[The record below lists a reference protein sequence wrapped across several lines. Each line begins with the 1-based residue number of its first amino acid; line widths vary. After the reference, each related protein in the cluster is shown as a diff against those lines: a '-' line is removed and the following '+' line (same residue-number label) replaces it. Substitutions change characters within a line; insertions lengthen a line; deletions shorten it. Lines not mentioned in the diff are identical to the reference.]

1 LGHSHSHGSV
11 SRLRQ
16 QLDRYPLGAPGTGL
30 ITEIL
35 QTIYTPEEAEVAA
48 QLPLGFS
55 TLGGLARRL
64 KLPEA
69 TLRTKLES
77 MADKGLVL
85 DLNLGG
91 EMKYAL
97 PPTLVGLF
105 EFSMMRVR
113 TDIDQRH
120 LSELFHRYLVAEP
133 EYWLRMRDNVTT
145 PFRTLIH
152 ESTIPSDYTE
162 VLDYERASQ
171 LIEKE
176 SSVAVGLC
184 HCRHVALH
192 RGRECSVFPMES
204 CLSFGSIAD
213 YLVRHQMARRIDTKH
228 ALTVIQDS
236 HKQGMVHLC
245 DNVQNEPNFLCNC
258 CSCCCEVLACY
269 RNFDFLGN
277 ALSSNF
283 EASVTERCTQCEL
296 CVTACPVNAIE
307 LSQATSSKIQV
318 DESACLGCGLCVSA
332 CQNDAMAMVP
342 RMNKH
347 LVPENTIKRTLMMA
361 IENGTLHNLIADP
374 HASLSSAAINRLLGA
389 ILSLSPAKRLLAQ
402 TAIKSRF
409 VEFLAS
415 GT

>member
-1 LGHSHSHGSV
+1 LGHSHHHGSV
-11 SRLRQ
+11 TRLRQ
-16 QLDRYPLGAPGTGL
+16 QLDRYPLGAPGTEL
-30 ITEIL
+30 ITDIL
-35 QTIYTPEEAEVAA
+35 RTIYTPEEAELAA
-48 QLPLGFS
+48 SLPLGFS
-55 TLGGLARRL
+55 TLGMLARQL
-64 KLPEA
+64 KLSED
-69 TLRTKLES
+69 TLRAKLES

-91 EMKYAL
+91 EVKYAL

-120 LSELFHRYLVAEP
+120 LAELFHRYLVVEP

-145 PFRTLIH
+145 PFRTLVH

-171 LIEKE
+171 LIERE

-192 RGRECSVFPMES
+192 RGRECSLFSMDS
-204 CLSFGSIAD
+204 CLSFGGIAD
-213 YLVRHQMARRIDTKH
+213 YLVRHDLARRIDKKH
-228 ALTVIQDS
+228 ALTVIRDS

-296 CVTACPVNAIE
+296 CVSACPVNAIE
-307 LSQATSSKIQV
+307 VSPASSEVSV
-318 DESACLGCGLCVSA
+318 DNSVCLGCGLCASA
-332 CQNDAMAMVP
+332 CPSGAMVMAP
-342 RMNKH
+342 RANKH
-347 LVPENTIKRTLMMA
+347 IVPENTIKRTLMMA
-361 IENGTLHNLIADP
+361 IENGTLQNLIADP

-389 ILSLSPAKRLLAQ
+389 ILQLSPAKRLLAQ
-402 TAIKSRF
+402 QAIKSRF
-409 VEFLAS
+409 VDFLAS
-415 GT
+415 KA